1 MRTIAQILSAGITKV
16 EDLRESLQLAAQ
28 LEFSTIPPYLCAE
41 WSIRNGG
48 EVQDTIAE
56 VVMQEM
62 GHMALA
68 CNMLTAIGGS
78 PSIANS
84 SFALSYPVTGLPGNV
99 HPGLVVDLLPL
110 NTAALDTF
118 IAIEKPAFPPVAL
131 LAGPIFPTIG
141 DFYNAIATAFQS
153 LQPTITSVH
162 QVTNAPTG
170 AFPITSVPDAL
181 KAINQIKEQGEGTQI
196 SPFAVDFDIND
207 LAHYYR
213 FKEIREGHHLQKN
226 PDGTFQFNGAPI
238 AMPDIFTFAAAG
250 PSATLTFNTIFSDLL
265 RLLEKTWGVNTSNLG
280 NAIGMMVKLA
290 AEGTR
295 LIAAGIRPDFKWTP
309 QSNLTDPR

>member
-1 MRTIAQILSAGITKV
+1 MRTIAKIISDGITKV

-28 LEFSTIPPYLCAE
+28 LEFSTIPPYLSAE
-41 WSIRNGG
+41 WSIRNGD
-48 EVQDTIAE
+48 EVQDAIDE
-56 VVMQEM
+56 IVIQEM

-84 SFALSYPVTGLPGNV
+84 IFALSYPVTGLPGNV
-99 HPGLVVDLLPL
+99 HPDLVVDLLPL

-141 DFYNAIATAFQS
+141 DFYDAIATAFQS

-162 QVTNAPTG
+162 QVTNRRTG
-170 AFPITSVPDAL
+170 AFSINSVADAL
-181 KAINQIKEQGEGTQI
+181 KAINQIKEQGEGTQT
-196 SPFAVDFDIND
+196 SPFAADFDLND

-213 FKEIREGHHLQKN
+213 FKEIREGHKLQKN
-226 PDGTFQFNGAPI
+226 PDGTYQFNGAPI
-238 AMPDIFTFAAAG
+238 AMPDIFTFASAG
-250 PSATLTFNTIFSDLL
+250 DPSATLTFNTIFSDLL
-265 RLLEKTWGVNTSNLG
+265 RLLEKTWGVSTSDLG

-295 LIAAGIRPDFKWTP
+295 LIAAGTRPDFKWTA
-309 QSNLTDPR
+309 QSNLSNP